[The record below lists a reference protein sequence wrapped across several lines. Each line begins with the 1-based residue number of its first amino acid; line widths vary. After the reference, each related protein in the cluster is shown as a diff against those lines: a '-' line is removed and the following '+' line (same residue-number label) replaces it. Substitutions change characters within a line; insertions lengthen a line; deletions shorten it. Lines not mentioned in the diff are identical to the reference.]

1 MRLKKPAPLLAMFVV
16 TAIFMTG
23 CTGAEREQDGAPGLG
38 SEASNE
44 TNDAFPVTIEHALG
58 EATIDVAPERV
69 VTLGWAA
76 EDAAVALGVVPV
88 GVPAYGWGADDEGYL
103 PWFRDSVEEM
113 GKPLPETLNA
123 EERSGEVNFE
133 QILGLSPDVIL
144 APFSGISDEDYKRL
158 ADIAPTVAYAEQ
170 PWASNWQDL
179 TMTVG
184 KALGRSEQAAEVI
197 TSTNELFADHA
208 SEHPE
213 FDGVSLAY
221 GMGMTAESS
230 SELTFYFP
238 ADPRVEFVEALG
250 FSTPQSI
257 IDFSERSTLGSS
269 DSTSLE
275 LLGDYDDVDVFL
287 AWAGSDEDKQRTLG
301 NPLVSIWAPVAEG
314 KSLVLTD
321 PSLVWATSSPTALNI
336 PWALDNLVPQLAE
349 LVAR

>member
-1 MRLKKPAPLLAMFVV
+1 MRLKKPASLLAVV
-16 TAIFMTG
+16 LATALLVTG
-23 CTGAEREQDGAPGLG
+23 CTGAKSGGD
-38 SEASNE
+38 SNTASSSGVNIDVTDE
-44 TNDAFPVTIEHALG
+44 FPVTITHALG
-58 EATIDVAPERV
+58 EATLDEAPERV

-76 EDAAVALGVVPV
+76 EDAVVALGVVPV
-88 GVPAYGWGADDEGYL
+88 AVPAYGWGADDEGYL
-103 PWFRDSVEEM
+103 PWFRDAVEAM
-113 GKPLPETLNA
+113 GEPLPETLDA

-133 QILGLSPDVIL
+133 QILGLEPDVIL

-179 TMTVG
+179 TATVG
-184 KALGRSEQAAEVI
+184 KALGRSAQATELLA
-197 TSTNELFADHA
+197 STEKLFEGHA
-208 SEHPE
+208 AEHPE
-213 FDGVSLAY
+213 FSGVNLAY
-221 GMGMTAESS
+221 GMGMTEGT

-250 FSTPQSI
+250 FTTPKSI
-257 IDFSERSTLGSS
+257 IDFAERSTLGSS

-275 LLGDYDDVDVFL
+275 LLGDFDDVDVFL
-287 AWAGSDEDKQRTLG
+287 AWAGSDDDKQRTIG
-301 NPLVSIWAPVAEG
+301 NPLVSIWKPVAAG
-314 KSLVLTD
+314 KDLVLTD

>member
-1 MRLKKPAPLLAMFVV
+1 MRLKKPTSLLAVLV
-16 TAIFMTG
+16 ATALLVTG
-23 CTGAEREQDGAPGLG
+23 CTGAQGDQPEAGSSAGATTSGATD
-38 SEASNE
+38 E
-44 TNDAFPVTIEHALG
+44 FPVTIQHALG
-58 EATIDVAPERV
+58 EATIEEAPERV

-76 EDAAVALGVVPV
+76 EDAVVALGVVPV
-88 GVPAYGWGADDEGYL
+88 AVPAYGWGADDEGYL
-103 PWFRDSVEEM
+103 PWFRDAVEAM
-113 GKPLPETLNA
+113 GEPLPETLKA

-133 QILGLSPDVIL
+133 QILGLDPDVIL

-179 TMTVG
+179 TATVG
-184 KALGRSEQAAEVI
+184 KALGRSGQAAELLA
-197 TSTNELFADHA
+197 STEKLFAGHA
-208 SEHPE
+208 AEHPE

-221 GMGMTAESS
+221 GMGMTEGT

-250 FSTPQSI
+250 FTTPKSI
-257 IDFSERSTLGSS
+257 KDFAERSTLGSS

-275 LLGDYDDVDVFL
+275 LLGDFDDVDVFL
-287 AWAGSDEDKQRTLG
+287 AWAGSDNDKERTLG
-301 NPLVSIWAPVAEG
+301 NPLVSIWKPVANG
-314 KSLVLTD
+314 KDLVLTD

>member
-1 MRLKKPAPLLAMFVV
+1 MRLKKPASLLAVV
-16 TAIFMTG
+16 LATALLVTG
-23 CTGAEREQDGAPGLG
+23 CTGAKSGGD
-38 SEASNE
+38 SNTASSSGVNSDVTDE
-44 TNDAFPVTIEHALG
+44 FPVTITHALG
-58 EATIDVAPERV
+58 EATLDEAPERV

-76 EDAAVALGVVPV
+76 EDAVVALGVVPV
-88 GVPAYGWGADDEGYL
+88 AVPAYGWGADDEGYL
-103 PWFRDSVEEM
+103 PWFRDAVEAM
-113 GKPLPETLNA
+113 GEPLPETLDA

-133 QILGLSPDVIL
+133 QILGLEPDVIL

-158 ADIAPTVAYAEQ
+158 ADIAPTVAFAEQ

-179 TMTVG
+179 TATVG
-184 KALGRSEQAAEVI
+184 KALGRSAQATELLA
-197 TSTNELFADHA
+197 STEKLFEGHA
-208 SEHPE
+208 AEHPE
-213 FDGVSLAY
+213 FSGVNLAY
-221 GMGMTAESS
+221 GMGMTEGT

-250 FSTPQSI
+250 FTTPKSI
-257 IDFSERSTLGSS
+257 IDFAERSTLGSS

-287 AWAGSDEDKQRTLG
+287 AWAGSDEDKQRTIG
-301 NPLVSIWAPVAEG
+301 DPLVSIWKPVAAG
-314 KSLVLTD
+314 KDLVLTD